1 MRYRM
6 QQKIFSLTDS
16 FTIEDAR
23 GNPIY
28 QVKGK
33 LLSLGDRL
41 RFYDMEGNEVALIKQ
56 ELISLKPRYRIYRDD
71 TLQAEVTKKLL
82 TLFRDRFDIE
92 MAGDTPALEVKGNIL
107 EHEYRFQQRGRD
119 VARVSK
125 KWFSLRDSYGVD
137 IAEGIDDVLIL
148 ACAVVIDL
156 ISHDSDG
163 S

>member
-1 MRYRM
+1 MK
-6 QQKIFSLTDS
+6 QKIFSLTDS

-23 GNPIY
+23 GNPVY

-41 RFYDMEGNEVALIKQ
+41 RFYDMEGHELALIKQ
-56 ELISLKPRYRIYRDD
+56 ELISLRPRYRIYRGD
-71 TLQAEVTKKLL
+71 TLQAEVKKKLL

-92 MAGDTPALEVKGNIL
+92 MEGDTPDLEVKGNIL
-107 EHEYRFQQRGRD
+107 EHEYRFRQRGKD

-125 KWFSLRDSYGVD
+125 KWFSFRDSYGVD
-137 IAEGIDDVLIL
+137 VTGGVDDVLIL

-163 S
+163 D